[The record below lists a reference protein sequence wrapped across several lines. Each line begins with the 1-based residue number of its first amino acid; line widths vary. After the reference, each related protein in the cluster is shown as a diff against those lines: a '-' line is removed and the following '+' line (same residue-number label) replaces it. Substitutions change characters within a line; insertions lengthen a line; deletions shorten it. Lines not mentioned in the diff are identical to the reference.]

1 MGRVSTVDR
10 DMHASSTTDSRQRKR
25 PLSGILTLLSSNAHT
40 LSFLLF
46 FFFSFFFKHA
56 HPFLAHSLF
65 CFHSLQTHPRDEA
78 VRRMGSTKI
87 SVLLILGPGY
97 PYLLT
102 ETRKDT
108 LKTPGPDSTA
118 I

>member
-46 FFFSFFFKHA
+46 FFFSFFF
-56 HPFLAHSLF
+56 
-65 CFHSLQTHPRDEA
+65 
-78 VRRMGSTKI
+78 
-87 SVLLILGPGY
+87 
-97 PYLLT
+97 
-102 ETRKDT
+102 
-108 LKTPGPDSTA
+108 
-118 I
+118 